1 MPQQTPENKRG
12 VYRINPKT
20 GLGEIVS
27 PNVRE
32 RDLKSPD
39 KGKQKAGERIKIS
52 TGNTRIGKLLAGGFR
67 GGLGGGGMN
76 WQD

>member
-1 MPQQTPENKRG
+1 MPQMTPENKRG
-12 VYRINPKT
+12 VYRTSPLT

-39 KGKQKAGERIKIS
+39 KGKKKAGERIKIS
-52 TGNTRIGKLLAGGFR
+52 TGKTRIGNLAGG
-67 GGLGGGGMN
+67 GIGGGMFGIKN
-76 WQD
+76 R

>member
-1 MPQQTPENKRG
+1 MPQMTPENKRG
-12 VYRINPKT
+12 VYRVSPST

-39 KGKQKAGERIKIS
+39 KGKKKAETRIKIS
-52 TGNTRIGKLLAGGFR
+52 TGNTRIGNMAGG
-67 GGLGGGGMN
+67 GIGGMFGIKN
-76 WQD
+76 R

>member
-1 MPQQTPENKRG
+1 MTPENKRG
-12 VYRINPKT
+12 VYRVSPST

-39 KGKQKAGERIKIS
+39 KGKKKAETRIKIS
-52 TGNTRIGKLLAGGFR
+52 TGKTRIGNMAGGAR
-67 GGLGGGGMN
+67 GGMAGGMN
-76 WQD
+76 WQTK

>member
-1 MPQQTPENKRG
+1 MTPENKRG
-12 VYRINPKT
+12 VYRVSPST

-39 KGKQKAGERIKIS
+39 KGKKKAETRIKIS
-52 TGNTRIGKLLAGGFR
+52 TGNTRIGNMAGG
-67 GGLGGGGMN
+67 GIGGMFGIKN
-76 WQD
+76 R

>member
-1 MPQQTPENKRG
+1 MPQMTPENKRG
-12 VYRINPKT
+12 VYRVSPST

-39 KGKQKAGERIKIS
+39 KGKKKAETRIKIS
-52 TGNTRIGKLLAGGFR
+52 TGNTRIGNMA
-67 GGLGGGGMN
+67 GGGMGGMFGIKN
-76 WQD
+76 R

>member
-1 MPQQTPENKRG
+1 MPQQTPDNKRG
-12 VYRINPKT
+12 VYRTSPST

-39 KGKQKAGERIKIS
+39 KGKKKAETRIKIS
-52 TGNTRIGKLLAGGFR
+52 TGGTRIGNMAG
-67 GGLGGGGMN
+67 GGLGGMFGIKN
-76 WQD
+76 R

>member
-1 MPQQTPENKRG
+1 MPQMTPENKRG
-12 VYRINPKT
+12 VYRVNPST

-39 KGKQKAGERIKIS
+39 KGKKKAETRIKIS
-52 TGNTRIGKLLAGGFR
+52 TGNTRIGKLAG
-67 GGLGGGGMN
+67 GGLGGMFGVKN
-76 WQD
+76 R

>member
-1 MPQQTPENKRG
+1 MTPENKRG
-12 VYRINPKT
+12 VYRTSPST

-39 KGKQKAGERIKIS
+39 KGKFKAETRIKIS
-52 TGNTRIGKLLAGGFR
+52 TGKTRIGKLAGG
-67 GGLGGGGMN
+67 GAGGMFGIKN
-76 WQD
+76 R

>member
-1 MPQQTPENKRG
+1 MTPENKRG
-12 VYRINPKT
+12 VYRVSPST

-39 KGKQKAGERIKIS
+39 KGKKKAETRIKIS
-52 TGNTRIGKLLAGGFR
+52 TGNTRIGNMA
-67 GGLGGGGMN
+67 GGGMGGMFGIKN
-76 WQD
+76 R